1 MRMRWLRHALLALLG
16 LVWLAPVYLLLLNS
30 AATPEGFRSDA
41 PWIPGGFNLFGNVAE
56 AWQAADLGASVVSS
70 LLYGVVGAGAAV
82 VCAALASFAIV
93 VLRLP
98 HGLAW
103 FMLIYSGTIF
113 PFQMYI
119 APLFTTYA
127 GAGLYDTHAGMLLFY
142 TAIAVPFAAFVLR
155 SHFSSISHAI
165 FEAARI
171 DGASTW
177 RIFWR
182 IHVPLSL
189 SALGAVFVFQF
200 TWIWND
206 LLFGLS
212 LSRSETVR
220 PIMTALAS
228 LQGAYGNTSIPVVLA
243 GALLAS
249 LPTIVLF
256 FALQRLF
263 VSSLRVGT

>member
-1 MRMRWLRHALLALLG
+1 MRWLRHAVLAVLG
-16 LVWLAPVYLLLLNS
+16 LAWLGPVYLLVVNS
-30 AATPEGFRSDA
+30 VASPGGFRVDA
-41 PWIPGGFNLFGNVAE
+41 PWVPGGMELLANVAD
-56 AWQAADLGASVVSS
+56 AWRSADLGASVASTA
-70 LLYGVVGAGAAV
+70 LYGVAGAAGAV
-82 VCAALASFAIV
+82 AAAALASFAIV
-93 VLRLP
+93 VLRLS
-98 HGLAW
+98 HGFAW
-103 FMLIYSGTIF
+103 FMLIYAGTIF

-127 GAGLYDTHAGMLLFY
+127 DSGLYDTHAGMLLFY
-142 TAIAVPFAAFVLR
+142 TAIAIPFATFVLR
-155 SHFSSISHAI
+155 NHFTSIARDI
-165 FEAARI
+165 FEAARM
-171 DGASTW
+171 DGASAW

-182 IHVPLSL
+182 IHVPLSW

-212 LSRSETVR
+212 LSRSESVR
-220 PIMTALAS
+220 PIMTALSS
-228 LQGAYGNTSIPVVLA
+228 LQGAYGNTSVPVVLA
-243 GALLAS
+243 GALVVS